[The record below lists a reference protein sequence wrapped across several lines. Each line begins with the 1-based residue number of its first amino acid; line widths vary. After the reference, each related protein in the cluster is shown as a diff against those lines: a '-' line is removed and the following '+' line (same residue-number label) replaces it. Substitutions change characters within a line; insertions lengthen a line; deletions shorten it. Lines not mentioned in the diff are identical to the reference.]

1 MIGNNAS
8 VASNTLSNQLSIGNW
23 IYGNGGNIGIGTNAP
38 STLLDVN
45 GQIRIRGGAPGAGKV
60 LMSDAAG
67 LATWQTPTGAAAIPW
82 SISGNSTT
90 DPATNFVGT
99 LDNV

>member
-1 MIGNNAS
+1 
-8 VASNTLSNQLSIGNW
+8 
-23 IYGNGGNIGIGTNAP
+23 
-38 STLLDVN
+38 
-45 GQIRIRGGAPGAGKV
+45 
-60 LMSDAAG
+60 MSDATG
-67 LATWQTPTGAAAIPW
+67 VATWQTPTGAAAIPW